1 MTTDAA
7 PQPPPSA
14 ADLVAWTAAQTAS
27 FHSALAAAVTSY
39 AATGVP
45 PKSLT
50 AGGDATA
57 DESGKK
63 TRAKKDKDAPK
74 RAPTPYNIFVKERA
88 AVLKEKGFDPKAEH
102 TSKFGVEREVGGQ
115 ERGSHGG
122 TRGAG
127 AAARMRAGA
136 WRGVPAAKSRLMSAP
151 PPLFPPS
158 TGIDGGQRAP
168 AGGGSGKYGLC
179 CRRTALAVP
188 SPGAPGKQKTR
199 LAPENRAAASQ
210 NADPRSHSCLSL
222 PSSPALMAKVA
233 DEWKA
238 MSTSEKD
245 AFTSNAI
252 ARGKAVAKGSGAH
265 AALPAPATPAAGGG
279 GDADDDEERRRRK
292 AEKRARKEAAKAAA
306 LAAGGAPAK
315 KHKHTH
321 E

>member
-1 MTTDAA
+1 MTIDAA
-7 PQPPPSA
+7 PHPHPSA
-14 ADLVAWTAAQTAS
+14 ADLVAWAAHQTAS

-50 AGGDATA
+50 SGGGATA
-57 DESGKK
+57 DEGGKK
-63 TRAKKDKDAPK
+63 TRVKKDKDAPK

-102 TSKFGVEREVGGQ
+102 TSECLMEMVVGSGRGR
-115 ERGSHGG
+115 ERGAREARARRPHAGRRLAGRARAQKSPDVCPSAAFSPLNWGRRRLEYARVG
-122 TRGAG
+122 RRRKRGAVLQARG
-127 AAARMRAGA
+127 A
-136 WRGVPAAKSRLMSAP
+136 
-151 PPLFPPS
+151 
-158 TGIDGGQRAP
+158 
-168 AGGGSGKYGLC
+168 
-179 CRRTALAVP
+179 AVP
-188 SPGAPGKQKTR
+188 SPGAPGKR
-199 LAPENRAAASQ
+199 RPAAPEKQSRRQAKT
-210 NADPRSHSCLSL
+210 DPRSPLSF
-222 PSSPALMAKVA
+222 PSSLLPALMAKVA

-252 ARGKAVAKGSGAH
+252 ARGKAVPKGSGAH
-265 AALPAPATPAAGGG
+265 SALPAHATPAAGGG
-279 GDADDDEERRRRK
+279 DADDDERRRRK

-315 KHKHTH
+315 KHKHNH